1 LHCPICKLYLR
12 QLDSLLEPFARRGTD
27 VIAVSCDDRARADRT
42 VRDWELK
49 SLRIGYGLTIEEAR
63 GWDLFISNA
72 IKEGEPAQF
81 SEPGL
86 ALVKADGTLYAIS
99 LQSMPFARPHFNDVL
114 NALDFVIQEN
124 YPARGEA

>member
-1 LHCPICKLYLR
+1 VR
-12 QLDSLLEPFARRGTD
+12 EVDEADAGRGASHESTD
-27 VIAVSCDDRARADRT
+27 VIAVSCDDRARAERT
-42 VRDWELK
+42 VREWDLK
-49 SLRIGYGLTIEEAR
+49 GLRIGYGLTIERAR

-99 LQSMPFARPHFNDVL
+99 IQSMPFARPHFNDVL
-114 NALDFVIQEN
+114 NAIDFVIKEN